1 MICRYKIKF
10 ISDIEQKIR
19 KLLVN
24 IAVAPFVGV
33 WIEILKKLL
42 LVQIVDASLP
52 SWECG
57 LKSAL
62 LSAIF
67 CNTWSLP
74 SWECGLKSIT
84 LLMPA
89 YYLRRSLR
97 GSVD

>member
-33 WIEILKKLL
+33 WIEIIHGTS
-42 LVQIVDASLP
+42 VHVH
-52 SWECG
+52 C
-57 LKSAL
+57 
-62 LSAIF
+62 F
-67 CNTWSLP
+67 WSLP
-74 SWECGLKSIT
+74 SWECGLKFLNIF
-84 LLMPA
+84 LMPQT
-89 YYLRRSLR
+89 LRRSLR

>member
-33 WIEILKKLL
+33 WIEI
-42 LVQIVDASLP
+42 IVGNAKNDVERMSLP

-57 LKSAL
+57 LKS
-62 LSAIF
+62 LSY
-67 CNTWSLP
+67 SLVV
-74 SWECGLKSIT
+74 CC
-84 LLMPA
+84 
-89 YYLRRSLR
+89 
-97 GSVD
+97 